1 MLLRFLGIA
10 TISVTF
16 LTVQAMSSMESSIAH
31 TPDRAAYDSEILY
44 TNATAYRTALTSDYM
59 VSGIRTIEQRQRELV
74 KRAHSLTNKRL
85 ASNDTSYNTPPL
97 PVRLRSNIDDP
108 SAEFG
113 KLLKRKITTTKIK
126 KQFIR
131 HAYLPKS
138 HDLNQERR
146 LLLNPE
152 LKDTEIASDA
162 VDIDSNTIT
171 SNIETAKLETSSLTY
186 DNRKSKSLKALKR
199 YQAPQAK
206 KQRAVIKSYKKK
218 KSVKIKKRYKNKM
231 AKRVKRKTRY
241 KKTNYLAA
249 FN

>member
-31 TPDRAAYDSEILY
+31 TPDRAAYESEVVY

-59 VSGIRTIEQRQRELV
+59 GRGIRTIEQRQRELV

-85 ASNDTSYNTPPL
+85 ASNNAPPL

-152 LKDTEIASDA
+152 LRNTEIASDA
-162 VDIDSNTIT
+162 VDSDSNTIT

-186 DNRKSKSLKALKR
+186 DNRKSKSLKAVKR
-199 YQAPQAK
+199 YQAPKAK

-218 KSVKIKKRYKNKM
+218 KSVKVKKRYKNKM
-231 AKRVKRKTRY
+231 AKRVKRKSRY